1 MPTYIVTTKSTF
13 ENVYKVE
20 ASSEIEAKAMLD
32 DTYNFYQKH
41 IGEDIID
48 VSIKDPDTDHHKD
61 MLNKGYF

>member
-32 DTYNFYQKH
+32 DIYNFYQKH